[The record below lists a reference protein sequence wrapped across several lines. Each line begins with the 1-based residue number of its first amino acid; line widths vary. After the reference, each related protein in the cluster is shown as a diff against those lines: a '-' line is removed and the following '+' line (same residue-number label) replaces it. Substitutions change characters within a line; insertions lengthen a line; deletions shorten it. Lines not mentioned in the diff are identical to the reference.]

1 MEIKAQARYVRM
13 SPFKVRPVVDLVRG
27 KDVQEATEA
36 LVLSDKKASNIVKK
50 LLDSAVAN
58 ANRMIEDKKI
68 DVDLDS
74 LYIRRI
80 FVDEGPTWKRYRP
93 RAMGRYTRIF
103 KRTSH
108 ITVILDER

>member
-1 MEIKAQARYVRM
+1 M
-13 SPFKVRPVVDLVRG
+13 VRG

-74 LYIRRI
+74 LYVRSI

>member
-1 MEIKAQARYVRM
+1 MEASAKLRYARL
-13 SPFKVRPVVDLVRG
+13 SPQKTRLVVDMVRG
-27 KDVQEATEA
+27 KDVQEATEV

-58 ANRMIEDKKI
+58 ANRMIEDNKI
-68 DVDLDS
+68 DVDLDN

-108 ITVILDER
+108 ITVVLDER

>member
-13 SPFKVRPVVDLVRG
+13 SPFKVRPVADMVRG
-27 KDVQEATEA
+27 KDVQEATEV

-68 DVDLDS
+68 DVDLDN

-93 RAMGRYTRIF
+93 RAMGRYARIF